1 MGMKMAAWMRNDLL
15 RALVRAVNRGPD
27 GLAAGLLAGLLA
39 TLLTACGGGGVG
51 GGQSA
56 DPVIV
61 DVPIAYVK
69 RPVPVD
75 DQGAVEPTDVRELR
89 TFNIGAD
96 LFVRERAAVS
106 AAEINVTS
114 RITQGTGLYDIRDL
128 EVSYDGS
135 KVLFA
140 MRGPFEQGADE
151 EDQPTWNIWEYTLGS
166 DTLRRIIAS
175 DLNAESGHDVA
186 PQYLPD
192 GRIIFSSTRQR
203 QSKAVLLDEGKPQF
217 DAQDEDRNEP
227 AFVLHVMNA
236 DGSDIHQVSFNQ
248 SHDLDPTVLTN
259 GQVLFSR
266 WDNAGGNNAINLY
279 RMNPD
284 GSALELYYGAQSHA
298 TGTGGAIV
306 QFVQP
311 RELPDGGILT
321 LVRPF
326 QTDES
331 GGDLVAIDGQ
341 NFVENLQPTAP
352 NAGILVGP
360 AQTRVVVNDV
370 RTDDSISPGG
380 EFSSAYPLFDGTNR
394 MFVSWSPC
402 RLLSATLQIIP
413 CTATSLAD
421 PAAVAA
427 PPLYGVW
434 IYDRTANTQQPV
446 FAPEEGIIISDI
458 VAGQPRTLPP
468 VIFDQE
474 DTGNLDPDLLAEGA
488 GLIDIRSVYDFDGTT
503 GVNIASLANPALTTA
518 DQRPARF
525 LRLEKA
531 VALPDED
538 VRDFDNS
545 AFGVSQGQGMREIL
559 GYVPV
564 EPDGSVVAKVP
575 ANVPLALSVLDGNGR
590 RITGRHQNW
599 LQVRPGEVLSCNGCH
614 VSQSGVSHGRKTAF
628 VSAWAGAPVDGQ
640 PFPNTEAAYFADF
653 GETMAQVKE
662 RISCATDCALITP
675 SVDVHYDDIWTDPVA
690 AGRAKDASF
699 AWRYADLTTPLP
711 TPGSC
716 IASWS
721 PRCRITI
728 NYEAHIHP
736 LWAKPRITLDV
747 DGTTVLQDD
756 TCTGCH
762 SPTDEAA
769 AVQVPAGQ
777 LDLTD
782 GLSDLDANHFKA
794 YRELLTA
801 DNEQVVN
808 GAALQDLLVQVGV
821 DPVTGDPIFAPVG
834 VAPSMNS
841 VGALASGTF
850 FNRFAAGG
858 SHAGWLS
865 PAELRLLSEWVDIG
879 AQYYNDPFQAP
890 LD

>member
-1 MGMKMAAWMRNDLL
+1 MGMMMTAWMRNIPSW
-15 RALVRAVNRGPD
+15 AL
-27 GLAAGLLAGLLA
+27 AGVLAGLLA
-39 TLLTACGGGGVG
+39 SCGGGGVG
-51 GGQSA
+51 GGQNP

-61 DVPIAYVK
+61 DVAIAYVK

-75 DQGAVEPTDVRELR
+75 NQGAVKPSDMRELR

-96 LFVRERAAVS
+96 LFVRERATVS
-106 AAEINVTS
+106 AAEINVTN
-114 RITQGTGLYDIRDL
+114 RITQGGGLYDVRDL
-128 EVSYDGS
+128 EMSFDGT

-140 MRGPFEQGADE
+140 MRGPFVQGADE
-151 EDQPTWNIWEYTLGS
+151 RDQPTWNIWEYTLGT
-166 DTLRRIIAS
+166 DVLRRVISS
-175 DLNAESGHDVA
+175 DLTAEAGHDVA

-192 GRIIFSSTRQR
+192 GRIVFSSTRQR

-227 AFVLHVMNA
+227 AFVLHVMND
-236 DGSDIHQVSFNQ
+236 DGSDIHQISFNQ

-266 WDNAGGNNAINLY
+266 WDNAAGNNEVNLY

-284 GSALELYYGAQSHA
+284 GSALELYYGSESHD
-298 TGTGGAIV
+298 TGTNGATV

-311 RELPDGGILT
+311 REMPDGRILT
-321 LVRPF
+321 IVRPF
-326 QTDES
+326 QTDEA

-352 NAGILVGP
+352 NAGLLAGP

-380 EFSSAYPLFDGTNR
+380 EFTSAYPLFDGTSR

-402 RLLSATLQIIP
+402 RLLNVALQVIP
-413 CTATSLAD
+413 CTIAALAN
-421 PAAVAA
+421 PNAVAA
-427 PPLYGVW
+427 PPLYGIW
-434 IYDRTANTQQPV
+434 IYDRAANTQLPV
-446 FAPEEGIIISDI
+446 FAPEEGIVISDI
-458 VAGQPRTLPP
+458 VAGQPRTVPP
-468 VIFDQE
+468 IIFDQE
-474 DTGNLDPDLLAEGA
+474 STGTLDPDLVAEGA

-503 GVNIASLANPALTTA
+503 GVDIPRLANPAQTTA

-531 VALPDED
+531 VSLPDRD

-575 ANVPLALSVLDGNGR
+575 ANVPLALSVLDRNGR
-590 RITGRHQNW
+590 RIAGRHQNW

-614 VSQSGVSHGRKTAF
+614 VGQSGVSHGRKAAF
-628 VSAWAGAPVDGQ
+628 VSAWAGATADGQ
-640 PFPNTEAAYFADF
+640 PFPNTEAAFFADF
-653 GETMAQVKE
+653 GETMAQVKK

-675 SVDVHYDDIWTDPVA
+675 GVDVVYADIWTDPVA

-711 TPGSC
+711 TPGNC
-716 IASWS
+716 IAGWS
-721 PRCRITI
+721 PSCRITI

-736 LWAKPRITLDV
+736 LWAKPRVTLDV
-747 DGTTVLQDD
+747 DGTTVLSDD
-756 TCTGCH
+756 TCTACH
-762 SPTDEAA
+762 SPTDAMAA
-769 AVQVPAGQ
+769 PRVPAGQ
-777 LDLTD
+777 LDLSD
-782 GLSDLDANHFKA
+782 GPSDIDATHFKA
-794 YRELLTA
+794 YRELLSA

-808 GAALQDLLVQVGV
+808 GGTLQDRLVQVGV
-821 DPVTGDPIFAPVG
+821 DPVTGDPIFATVG
-834 VAPSMNS
+834 VNPPMSTA
-841 VGALASGTF
+841 GALASGNF
-850 FNRFAAGG
+850 FDRFAVGG
-858 SHAGWLS
+858 SHAGRLT

-890 LD
+890 LN

>member
-1 MGMKMAAWMRNDLL
+1 MGMMMTAWMRNVLSWARVSPRWLD
-15 RALVRAVNRGPD
+15 
-27 GLAAGLLAGLLA
+27 GLLASLLA
-39 TLLTACGGGGVG
+39 GLLTACGGGGVG
-51 GGQSA
+51 VGGGQST

-61 DVPIAYVK
+61 DVAIAYVK

-75 DQGAVEPTDVRELR
+75 DQGAVEPSDVRELR

-106 AAEINVTS
+106 AAEINVTN
-114 RITQGTGLYDIRDL
+114 RVTQGGGLFDVRDL
-128 EVSYDGS
+128 EMSFDGT

-151 EDQPTWNIWEYTLGS
+151 EDQPTWNIWEYTLGT
-166 DTLRRIIAS
+166 DVLRRIITS
-175 DLNAESGHDVA
+175 DLTAEAGQDVA

-192 GRIIFSSTRQR
+192 GRIVFSSTRQR

-227 AFVLHVMNA
+227 AFVLHVMND
-236 DGSDIHQVSFNQ
+236 DGSDIHQISFNQ
-248 SHDLDPTVLTN
+248 SHDIDPMVLTN

-266 WDNAGGNNAINLY
+266 WDNAAGNSELNLY

-298 TGTGGAIV
+298 TGTDGVTV

-311 RELPDGGILT
+311 RELPDGRVLTIL
-321 LVRPF
+321 RPF
-326 QTDES
+326 RTDEA

-352 NAGILVGP
+352 NIGLLQGP

-380 EFSSAYPLFDGTNR
+380 EFTSAYPLFDGTSR

-402 RLLSATLQIIP
+402 RLISATLQIIP
-413 CTATSLAD
+413 CTAAALAD
-421 PAAVAA
+421 PNAVAA

-434 IYDRTANTQQPV
+434 IYDRAANTQQPI
-446 FAPEEGIIISDI
+446 FAPEEGILISDI
-458 VAGQPRTLPP
+458 VAGQPRTVPP

-474 DTGNLDPDLLAEGA
+474 ATGALDPNLIAQGA
-488 GLIDIRSVYDFDGTT
+488 GLIDIRSVYDFDGTAAL
-503 GVNIASLANPALTTA
+503 NIDASADPALTTA
-518 DQRPARF
+518 DQRQARF
-525 LRLEKA
+525 LRLEKP
-531 VALPDED
+531 VSLPDRD
-538 VRDFDNS
+538 VLDFDNS

-575 ANVPLALSVLDGNGR
+575 ANVPFALSVLDGNGR
-590 RITGRHQNW
+590 RITSRHQNW
-599 LQVRPGEVLSCNGCH
+599 LQVRPGEVLRCNGCH
-614 VSQSGVSHGRKTAF
+614 APQSGVGVSHGRSTAF
-628 VSAWAGAPVDGQ
+628 VSAWAGASADGQ
-640 PFPNTEAAYFADF
+640 PFPNTEAAFFADF
-653 GETMAQVKE
+653 GETMAQVKK

-675 SVDVHYDDIWTDPVA
+675 SVDVLYDDIWTDPVA

-716 IASWS
+716 IAGWS
-721 PRCRITI
+721 PRCRITL
-728 NYEAHIHP
+728 NYEQHIHP
-736 LWAKPRITLDV
+736 LWAKPRVTLDL
-747 DGTTVLQDD
+747 DGVTVLADD
-756 TCTGCH
+756 TCTTCH
-762 SPTDEAA
+762 TPTDVAA
-769 AVQVPAGQ
+769 APQVPAGQ

-782 GLSDLDANHFKA
+782 GASDINADHFKA
-794 YRELLTA
+794 YRELLSA
-801 DNEQVVN
+801 DNEQVLN
-808 GAALQDLLVQVGV
+808 GGALQDLLVETGV
-821 DPVTGDPIFAPVG
+821 DPVTGDPVFTTVG
-834 VAPSMNS
+834 VNPSMS
-841 VGALASGTF
+841 TAGALASGTF

-858 SHAGWLS
+858 SHAGRLS

-879 AQYYNDPFQAP
+879 AQYYNDPFMAP
-890 LD
+890 LN

>member
-1 MGMKMAAWMRNDLL
+1 M
-15 RALVRAVNRGPD
+15 
-27 GLAAGLLAGLLA
+27 LAA
-39 TLLTACGGGGVG
+39 CSGGGGD
-51 GGQSA
+51 QSP
-56 DPVIV
+56 DPVV
-61 DVPIAYVK
+61 LDVAIAYVK
-69 RPVPVD
+69 RPIPVD
-75 DQGAVEPTDVRELR
+75 NQGAVEPSDVRELR

-106 AAEINVTS
+106 AAEINVTN
-114 RITQGTGLYDIRDL
+114 RITQGGGLFDVRDL
-128 EVSYDGS
+128 EMSYDGA

-140 MRGPFEQGADE
+140 MRGPFVQGAQE
-151 EDQPTWNIWEYTLGS
+151 EDQPTWNIWEYTLAT
-166 DTLRRIIAS
+166 DTLRRIITS
-175 DLNAESGHDVA
+175 DLTAEAGHDVA
-186 PQYLPD
+186 PHYLPD

-217 DAQDEDRNEP
+217 DSQDEDRNEP
-227 AFVLHVMNA
+227 AFVLHVMND
-236 DGSDIHQVSFNQ
+236 DGSDLHQVSFNQ
-248 SHDLDPTVLTN
+248 SHDLDPTVLAN

-266 WDNAGGNNAINLY
+266 WDNAAGVNEINLY

-284 GSALELYYGAQSHA
+284 GTALELFYGAESHA
-298 TGTGGAIV
+298 TGTNAATV

-311 RELPDGGILT
+311 REMPDGQILT
-321 LVRPF
+321 IARPF
-326 QTDES
+326 QTDEA
-331 GGDLVAIDGQ
+331 GGDLVAVDAQ

-352 NAGILVGP
+352 NVGLLTGP

-380 EFSSAYPLFDGTNR
+380 EFTSAYPLFDGTSR

-413 CTATSLAD
+413 CSPAALAD

-434 IYDRTANTQQPV
+434 IYDRTANTQLPV

-458 VAGQPRTLPP
+458 VAGQPRVVPP

-474 DTGNLDPDLLAEGA
+474 STGSLDPDLVAEGA
-488 GLIDIRSVYDFDGTT
+488 GLIDIRSVYDFDGAA
-503 GVNIASLANPALTTA
+503 VANIVSLADPAQTLA
-518 DQRPARF
+518 DLRPARF
-525 LRLEKA
+525 LRIEKP
-531 VALPDED
+531 VSLPDDD

-575 ANVPLALSVLDGNGR
+575 ANVPFALSVLDRNGR

-599 LQVRPGEVLSCNGCH
+599 LQVRPGEILSCNGCH
-614 VSQSGVSHGRKTAF
+614 DAQSDQSHGRRAAF
-628 VSAWAGAPVDGQ
+628 VSAWAGAPADAQ
-640 PFPNTEAAYFADF
+640 PFANTEAAFFADF
-653 GETMAQVKE
+653 GETMAQVKQ
-662 RISCATDCALITP
+662 RISCATDCDLITP
-675 SVDVHYDDIWTDPVA
+675 AVDVVYDDIWTDPVA

-699 AWRYADLTTPLP
+699 AFRYADLTTPLP
-711 TPGSC
+711 TPGNC
-716 IASWS
+716 IVAWS
-721 PRCRITI
+721 PSCRITI
-728 NYEAHIHP
+728 HYELHIHP

-747 DGTTVLQDD
+747 DNVTVLADD
-756 TCTGCH
+756 TCTTCH
-762 SPTDEAA
+762 TPTDAMAA
-769 AVQVPAGQ
+769 AQVPAAQ

-782 GLSDLDANHFKA
+782 GPSDIDATHFKA
-794 YRELLTA
+794 YRELFSG
-801 DNEQVVN
+801 DNAQVLN
-808 GAALQDLLVQVGV
+808 GTVLQDLLVQTGV
-821 DPVTGDPIFAPVG
+821 DPVTGDPVFAPVP
-834 VAPSMNS
+834 VNASMS
-841 VGALASGTF
+841 TAGALASGTF

-858 SHAGWLS
+858 SHAGRLS

-879 AQYYNDPFQAP
+879 AQYYNDPFLAP

>member
-1 MGMKMAAWMRNDLL
+1 MGMNMTAWMRNDLL
-15 RALVRAVNRGPD
+15 RLRVRAANRCTS
-27 GLAAGLLAGLLA
+27 GLLAGLMA
-39 TLLTACGGGGVG
+39 GLLTACGGGGVG
-51 GGQSA
+51 GGQNS

-61 DVPIAYVK
+61 DVAIAYVK

-75 DQGAVEPTDVRELR
+75 DQGAVEPSDVRELR

-96 LFVRERAAVS
+96 LYVRERAAVS
-106 AAEINVTS
+106 AAEINVTN
-114 RITQGTGLYDIRDL
+114 RITQGGGLYDIRDL
-128 EVSYDGS
+128 EMSFDGT
-135 KVLFA
+135 KVVFA

-151 EDQPTWNIWEYTLGS
+151 EDQPTWNIWEYTLGT
-166 DTLRRIIAS
+166 DVLRRIIAS
-175 DLNAESGHDVA
+175 DLNAASGHDVA

-227 AFVLHVMNA
+227 AFVLHVMND

-266 WDNAGGNNAINLY
+266 WDNAAGNNEINLY

-284 GSALELYYGAQSHA
+284 GTALELYYGAQSHA
-298 TGTGGAIV
+298 TGTDGAIV

-311 RELPDGGILT
+311 REMPDGRILT

-341 NFVENLQPTAP
+341 NFVENLQPTAT
-352 NAGILVGP
+352 NAGLLVGP

-402 RLLSATLQIIP
+402 RLLNATLQIVS
-413 CTATSLAD
+413 CTTAALAD
-421 PAAVAA
+421 PNAVAA

-434 IYDRTANTQQPV
+434 IYDRAANSQQLV
-446 FAPEEGIIISDI
+446 FAPQEGIIVSDV

-468 VIFDQE
+468 VIFDQD
-474 DTGNLDPDLLAEGA
+474 DTGALDPDLLAEGA
-488 GLIDIRSVYDFDGTT
+488 GLIDIRSVYDFDGAT
-503 GVNIASLANPALTTA
+503 GVSIASLADPAQTTA
-518 DQRPARF
+518 DERPARF

-531 VALPDED
+531 VALPDDD

-614 VSQSGVSHGRKTAF
+614 ASPSGVSHGRQAAF
-628 VSAWAGAPVDGQ
+628 VSAWAGATVDGQ
-640 PFPNTEAAYFADF
+640 PFPNTEGAFFADF

-675 SVDVHYDDIWTDPVA
+675 SVDVVYNDIWTDPVA

-711 TPGSC
+711 TPGNC

-728 NYEAHIHP
+728 NYEAHVHP

-747 DGTTVLQDD
+747 DGLTVLQDD
-756 TCTGCH
+756 TCTSCH
-762 SPTDEAA
+762 SPTDAA
-769 AVQVPAGQ
+769 AAAQVPAGQ

-782 GLSDLDANHFKA
+782 GLSDIDANHFKA
-794 YRELLTA
+794 YRELFTA

-834 VAPSMNS
+834 VAPSMS
-841 VGALASGTF
+841 TAGARSSGRF
-850 FNRFAAGG
+850 FDRFAAGG
-858 SHAGWLS
+858 SHAGRLS